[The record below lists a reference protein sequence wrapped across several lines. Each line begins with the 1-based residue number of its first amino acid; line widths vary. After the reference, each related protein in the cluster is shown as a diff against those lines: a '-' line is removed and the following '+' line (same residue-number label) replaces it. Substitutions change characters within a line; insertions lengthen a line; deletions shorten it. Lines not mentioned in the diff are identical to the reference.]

1 MQWVEYL
8 EGKNWKSKGNGRD
21 SYTITLKNG
30 EYRISRFMYRL
41 GDNIEKIRDIKIQ
54 NILDNTNISVSP
66 RYSNLE
72 GFFIGVD
79 QWKFTSLKLA
89 KNQAECDYNS
99 YPDITLNPLSKKISS
114 PDGGYLWE

>member
-30 EYRISRFMYRL
+30 EYRMSRFMYRL

-114 PDGGYLWE
+114 PDRGYL